1 MTERRTAKERKPT
14 VGRRTLLT
22 AELQR
27 DICAFVR
34 AGAYDYAAAEA
45 CGISRRAFFEW
56 LERGER
62 ESTRGRAPVYVQFA
76 RAIRRAQAEA
86 RVSAEVTVKKVD
98 PKWWLSRM
106 HRERPDSPGWNDTR
120 SVEVTGKDGKTLIP
134 IEALS
139 ALIDQADREDAK
151 KETEA
156 KRETIDR
163 IRARGTILSA
173 PGDGRNLA
181 FRRN

>member
-45 CGISRRAFFEW
+45 CGISRRTFFEW

-62 ESTRGRAPVYVQFA
+62 ESKRGRAPVYVQFA

-86 RVSAEVTVKKVD
+86 RVSAEVTVKKID

-106 HRERPDSPGWNDTR
+106 HRERPDAPGWNDTR
-120 SVEVTGKDGKTLIP
+120 SVEVTSKGGKIP
-134 IEALS
+134 MSIEALT
-139 ALIDQADREDAK
+139 ALIDEADLDDQK
-151 KETEA
+151 K
-156 KRETIDR
+156 K
-163 IRARGTILSA
+163 
-173 PGDGRNLA
+173 
-181 FRRN
+181 

>member
-1 MTERRTAKERKPT
+1 MAHGRELVSAKEERQQQMKTTPHIGESRERHDLRQVHTPEERKPT

-62 ESTRGRAPVYVQFA
+62 ESKRGRAPVYVQFA
-76 RAIRRAQAEA
+76 RAIRRAQAQA

-106 HRERPDSPGWNDTR
+106 HRERPDAPGWNDTR
-120 SVEVTGKDGKTLIP
+120 SVEVTGKDGNALIP
-134 IEALS
+134 ITLARQI
-139 ALIDQADREDAK
+139 IDLVE
-151 KETEA
+151 
-156 KRETIDR
+156 
-163 IRARGTILSA
+163 S
-173 PGDGRNLA
+173 GDGE
-181 FRRN
+181 

>member
-86 RVSAEVTVKKVD
+86 RVSAEVTVKKID

-106 HRERPDSPGWNDTR
+106 HRERPDAPGWNDTR
-120 SVEVTGKDGKTLIP
+120 SVEVTGKDGKIP
-134 IEALS
+134 ISIEALT
-139 ALIDQADREDAK
+139 ALIDEADLADQK
-151 KETEA
+151 K
-156 KRETIDR
+156 K
-163 IRARGTILSA
+163 
-173 PGDGRNLA
+173 
-181 FRRN
+181 

>member
-1 MTERRTAKERKPT
+1 MQPGTWGQMTEPRTYKERKT
-14 VGRRTLLT
+14 AVGRRTLLT

-45 CGISRRAFFEW
+45 CGISRRSFFEW

-62 ESTRGRAPVYVQFA
+62 ESKRGRAPVYVQFA

-86 RVSAEVTVKKVD
+86 RVSAEVTVKKID

-106 HRERPDSPGWNDTR
+106 HRERPEAPGWNDTR
-120 SVEVTGKDGKTLIP
+120 STEVTGKDGKALIP

-139 ALIDQADREDAK
+139 ALIDQADREDA
-151 KETEA
+151 E
-156 KRETIDR
+156 KRSKPS
-163 IRARGTILSA
+163 ARPSTKSGPEVSS
-173 PGDGRNLA
+173 
-181 FRRN
+181 